1 VRHTE
6 PQPATVPD
14 QAVTAVPDVA
24 APLPA
29 SARPG
34 LDRAGVLALQRSA
47 GNAAVARLLDGD
59 AEAGAGTEAE
69 GEGEPVPFPSG
80 MTFHAEPE
88 EFVAYA
94 AGPRLAGKTT
104 AHWDSQGHF
113 DPDPPTATR
122 AKGCGCPTCM
132 RVQGSFVVD
141 YASSPTVKLPDIP
154 DNLNECQRKNA
165 EKFIRDVL
173 EPHEQEH
180 VKTFKTHFDGT
191 TTRKFDIKACNAD
204 EVKSKVDAGYVTE
217 LEARKKKAQA
227 ESDKLDANG
236 ANQFT
241 WDMDEGCKP

>member
-1 VRHTE
+1 MRHAE
-6 PQPATVPD
+6 SQPATVSE
-14 QAVTAVPDVA
+14 QA
-24 APLPA
+24 APAVAESVAPA
-29 SARPG
+29 PVPARPG
-34 LDRAGVLALQRSA
+34 LDPARVLALQRSA
-47 GNAAVARLLDGD
+47 GNAAVARLLDQN
-59 AEAGAGTEAE
+59 GAAE
-69 GEGEPVPFPSG
+69 GEEESAEGEPVAFPSG

-94 AGPRLAGKTT
+94 AGPRLVGKTT

-141 YASSPTVKLPDIP
+141 YASNPTVALPSIP
-154 DNLNECQRKNA
+154 DSLTECQRKNA

-191 TTRKFDIKACNAD
+191 TTRKFDIKACNAE
-204 EVKSKVDAGYVTE
+204 EVKTKVDAGYVTE

>member
-1 VRHTE
+1 M
-6 PQPATVPD
+6 P
-14 QAVTAVPDVA
+14 VTAALDPD
-24 APLPA
+24 
-29 SARPG
+29 R
-34 LDRAGVLALQRSA
+34 VLALQRTA
-47 GNAAVARLLDGD
+47 GNVAVTRLLDPAAD
-59 AEAGAGTEAE
+59 EEAE
-69 GEGEPVPFPSG
+69 GGEGEPVPFPSG

-88 EFVAYA
+88 EFVAFA
-94 AGPRLAGKTT
+94 NGPRLEGKTT
-104 AHWDSQGHF
+104 AHWDSLGHF

-122 AKGCGCPTCM
+122 AKGCGCANCM

-141 YASSPTVKLPDIP
+141 YASKPTVKLPDIP
-154 DNLNECQRKNA
+154 ASLNDCQRKNA

-173 EPHEQEH
+173 DPHEQEH

-191 TTRKFDIKACNAD
+191 TTRKFDIKACSAD
-204 EVKSKVDAGYVTE
+204 DVKSQVDSGYVTE

>member
-1 VRHTE
+1 MRHTE
-6 PQPATVPD
+6 AQPATVSD
-14 QAVTAVPDVA
+14 QAAPAVADFVA
-24 APLPA
+24 PPPA
-29 SARPG
+29 RAG
-34 LDRAGVLALQRSA
+34 FDRAGVLALQRSA
-47 GNAAVARLLDGD
+47 GNAAVARLLDPPGGD
-59 AEAGAGTEAE
+59 EGGEGAE
-69 GEGEPVPFPSG
+69 GEPIPFPSG
-80 MTFHAEPE
+80 MTFHREPE

-94 AGPRLAGKTT
+94 QGPRLIGKTT
-104 AHWDSQGHF
+104 AHWDSQGRF

-141 YASSPTVKLPDIP
+141 YASKPTVQLPTIP
-154 DNLNECQRKNA
+154 DNLTECQRKNA

-191 TTRKFDIKACNAD
+191 TTRKFDIKACDAE
-204 EVKSKVDAGYVTE
+204 EVKTKVDAGYVAE
-217 LEARKKKAQA
+217 LEARKTKAQA